1 MNRMSGQG
9 SHMGVQ
15 EGEEVDE
22 NGRVIR
28 GPCTLK
34 NGAVYSGQWLNGI
47 RDGYGSQM
55 WPDGSRYEGCW

>member
-1 MNRMSGQG
+1 MPGGNLDRG
-9 SHMGVQ
+9 SAQNSQMQAQ

-34 NGAVYSGQWLNGI
+34 NGAVYSGQWCQGI
-47 RDGYGSQM
+47 RDGYG
-55 WPDGSRYEGCW
+55 